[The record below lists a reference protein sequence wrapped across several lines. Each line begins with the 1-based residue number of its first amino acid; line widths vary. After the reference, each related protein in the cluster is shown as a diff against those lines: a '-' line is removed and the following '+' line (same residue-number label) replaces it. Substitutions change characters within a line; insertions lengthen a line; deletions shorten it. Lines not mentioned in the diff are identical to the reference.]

1 MSYQLSEDEFNR
13 LESCVNQ
20 IDFVTDLCSH
30 IEGRKEIP
38 MDGLQSFLCA
48 QQEAL
53 QATIKAADERAS
65 AQRALNAER
74 GVLGW
79 WDLMYALRIAR
90 GDVEHTPSG
99 TEARITEKLQ
109 KAARIDGDVAHGVA
123 EEWAATLAAQGLA
136 QDAAGQ

>member
-1 MSYQLSEDEFNR
+1 MNYQLSENELNR

-30 IEGRKEIP
+30 IAGRKEIT

-65 AQRALNAER
+65 AQRALSAER

-79 WDLMYALRIAR
+79 WDLMHALRIAR
-90 GDVEHTPSG
+90 GDAQHTPSG

-109 KAARIDGDVAHGVA
+109 KAARIDGDMAQVV

>member
-1 MSYQLSEDEFNR
+1 MSYQLSETEFNR
-13 LESCVNQ
+13 LESCVSQ

-30 IEGRKEIP
+30 IAGRKEITL
-38 MDGLQSFLCA
+38 DGLQSFLCA

-74 GVLGW
+74 GVFGW
-79 WDLMYALRIAR
+79 WDLMHALRIAR
-90 GDVEHTPSG
+90 GDVQHTPSG
-99 TEARITEKLQ
+99 AEERITEKLQ
-109 KAARIDGDVAHGVA
+109 KAARIDGDMAQVV

>member
-79 WDLMYALRIAR
+79 WDLMHALRIAR

-99 TEARITEKLQ
+99 TEARITEKLH
-109 KAARIDGDVAHGVA
+109 KAARIDRDMGRVVD
-123 EEWAATLAAQGLA
+123 EWAATLAALA

>member
-20 IDFVTDLCSH
+20 LNFVTDLCSH
-30 IEGRKEIP
+30 IAGRKEIAL
-38 MDGLQSFLCA
+38 DGLQSFLCA
-48 QQEAL
+48 QQETL
-53 QATIKAADERAS
+53 QATIKAADVRAS

-79 WDLMYALRIAR
+79 WDWMHALRIAR
-90 GDVEHTPSG
+90 GDVLHTPSG
-99 TEARITEKLQ
+99 AEARITERLQ
-109 KAARIDGDVAHGVA
+109 KAARIDEGMERVAD
-123 EEWAATLAAQGLA
+123 EWAATLAALA